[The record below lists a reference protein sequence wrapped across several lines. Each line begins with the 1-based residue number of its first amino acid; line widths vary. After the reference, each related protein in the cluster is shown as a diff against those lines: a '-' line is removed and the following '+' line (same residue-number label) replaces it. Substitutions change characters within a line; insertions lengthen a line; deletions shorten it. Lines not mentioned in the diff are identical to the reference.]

1 MGWAKE
7 LRERGDTLG
16 RVQITRDLELA
27 SPSMKWAFHMG
38 LQTHHETE
46 SPALSGSQFP
56 LPYRERF
63 GWIISESKPCSNTA
77 REKVLVT
84 IIPAGVAWGHG
95 GVDERKGDIPEA
107 GAK

>member
-1 MGWAKE
+1 M
-7 LRERGDTLG
+7 R
-16 RVQITRDLELA
+16 Q
-27 SPSMKWAFHMG
+27 
-38 LQTHHETE
+38 

-56 LPYRERF
+56 LPYRETF
-63 GWIISESKPCSNTA
+63 GWITSESQPCSNTA

-95 GVDERKGDIPEA
+95 VVDERKGDIPEA